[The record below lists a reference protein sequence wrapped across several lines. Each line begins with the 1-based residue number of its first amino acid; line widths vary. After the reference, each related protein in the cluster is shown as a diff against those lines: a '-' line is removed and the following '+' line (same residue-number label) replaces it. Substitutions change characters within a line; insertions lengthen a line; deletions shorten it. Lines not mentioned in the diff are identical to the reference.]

1 MPATCP
7 TCGETLDIPPE
18 HASRAV
24 RCGACRNVFTPS
36 TEAPSAADAVPDSE
50 PTHRSTFGVWVL
62 AFLTFALTAP
72 MVAGCLWFTVAL
84 TFPEFET
91 TADPDGRFTAAFPGE
106 ANPVNRNAAD
116 GTPIRGLELNRELP
130 PEKYFV
136 YYTDLEAEVGK
147 SQKAQDAAFDHAI
160 DRMVR
165 DGMLAESQV
174 SQRQATT
181 HDGYTATDVILQD
194 PDRTGEQGIVR
205 LILVGKRVYAIG
217 VGGPVNPHDPR
228 VREFFLRFQITGE
241 GPKKN
246 PFIGK

>member
-1 MPATCP
+1 M
-7 TCGETLDIPPE
+7 
-18 HASRAV
+18 
-24 RCGACRNVFTPS
+24 VFTPS
-36 TEAPSAADAVPDSE
+36 SDVPTLPVVDAESE
-50 PTHRSTFGVWVL
+50 LPHRSTFGVWVL

-91 TADPDGRFTAAFPGE
+91 AADPDGRFTAAFPGE
-106 ANPVNRNAAD
+106 ASPVNRNAAD
-116 GTPIRGLELNRELP
+116 GTPIRGLEFHRELP

-136 YYTDLEAEVGK
+136 YYTELEAEVGK
-147 SQKAQDAAFDHAI
+147 SQKAQDAAFDQAI

-165 DGMLAESQV
+165 EGMLAESQV
-174 SQRQATT
+174 SQRHATT

-228 VREFFLRFQITGE
+228 VREFFLRFQVTAE